1 VHPIVRIL
9 AIMAD
14 QATAELEP
22 EIGGLIAACARRD
35 RAAFQRLY
43 ERTSSQ
49 LLACLIRILRNR
61 ASAEDA
67 LQDVFVQVW
76 NRAAQFDS
84 TRGSAWGWLVAIA
97 RYRAI
102 DMRRRESRGA
112 ATALPG
118 ENDIAIDE
126 EPQDELMALGD
137 RATAAL
143 AHCLGALQPRQRECI
158 VLAYQGGL
166 THAEVASE
174 VGEPLGSVKSWI
186 RRGLAA
192 LKRCLE
198 S

>member
-76 NRAAQFDS
+76 NRAAQFES

>member
-143 AHCLGALQPRQRECI
+143 THCLGALQPRQRECI